1 MKVFILISA
10 GTRPCDYV
18 TNGIQPYLN
27 IERYN
32 KIRYNKIDGK
42 YEFGITEKF
51 LIAYL
56 AGLAWI
62 PKEEY
67 MPFIKKAK
75 IGEMILLKEMI
86 AVIRLRNWSEK

>member
-10 GTRPCDYV
+10 GTRPANV

-32 KIRYNKIDGK
+32 EIDGK
-42 YEFGITEKF
+42 YEFGCTEKF
-51 LIAYL
+51 LKAYL
-56 AGLAWI
+56 SGLAWI

-67 MPFIKKAK
+67 LPFIENAVV
-75 IGEMILLKEMI
+75 GDMTLLKDMI
-86 AVIRLRNWSEK
+86 AVVRLKDFDIMGRNHE

>member
-1 MKVFILISA
+1 MKVFILMSA
-10 GTRPCDYV
+10 GTK
-18 TNGIQPYLN
+18 GAQPYLN

-32 KIRYNKIDGK
+32 IIDGV

-56 AGLAWI
+56 SGLAWI

-67 MPFIKKAK
+67 MPFIKTAEV
-75 IGEMILLKEMI
+75 GDMILLKEMI
-86 AVIRLRNWSEK
+86 AVVRLKDWSGK